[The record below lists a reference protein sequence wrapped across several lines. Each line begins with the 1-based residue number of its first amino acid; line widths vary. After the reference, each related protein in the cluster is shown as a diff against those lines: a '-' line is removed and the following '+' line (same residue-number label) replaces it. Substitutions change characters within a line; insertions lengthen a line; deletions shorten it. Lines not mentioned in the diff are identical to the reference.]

1 MDSSSAIGP
10 VLRAARLDLSLT
22 LDALARRC
30 GVSRAMISK
39 IERGESQ
46 PTAALLG
53 RLCAG
58 LGLDLHQVFQPAAP
72 HPAPVSRAAE
82 QATWRDPATG
92 YVRRNLTPPG
102 APSRMRLT
110 HVELPAGARVAF
122 DLPWSE
128 RRLDQQVA
136 LIEGALDMTV
146 GAATH
151 RLSAGDCLHMT
162 LDEPAAFHNPGE
174 TPARYIVAVA
184 MLEGR

>member
-1 MDSSSAIGP
+1 METAGALGAAI
-10 VLRAARLDLSLT
+10 RTARLQSSLT
-22 LDALARRC
+22 LEALAQRC
-30 GVSRAMISK
+30 GVSRAMISR
-39 IERGESQ
+39 IERGEAQ

-58 LGLDLHQVFQPAAP
+58 LGLDLHQVFQPATLA
-72 HPAPVSRAAE
+72 PAPVSRAGE
-82 QATWRDPATG
+82 QATWRDPASG

-110 HVELPAGARVAF
+110 HVELPPGARVAF

-128 RRLDQQVA
+128 RRLDQQIA
-136 LIEGALDMTV
+136 LLDGALEMTV

-151 RLSAGDCLHMT
+151 RLAPGDCLHMT